1 MERIKKLQKELH
13 KSSIEAALISKP
25 ENVRY
30 LCGFTGTNGQ
40 LFVTTKKAF
49 LITDFRYLSVAKKQL
64 KKGFTVYD
72 QKDGYEKL
80 MGDFRKIGFEESNV
94 TVLRLSALRKSLPGA
109 HFYPTNFIV
118 EKMRM
123 IKDAE
128 EIKIIK
134 KAAQITDECLKKF
147 IKTVKA
153 GQSEDQMEW
162 NLLSVAHEMDAEGFS
177 FTPIICFGKDT
188 ADVHHQKE
196 PNKYKKGDKILVDF
210 GIKYKGYCSDMTR
223 VFYFKKPDKDEQK
236 IYTTVL
242 EAQEKAI
249 EAVKSGAL
257 LSDVDKAARQVIE
270 EAGYGERFGH
280 SAGHGLGLKVHEGPR
295 VDQRTEEKVQ
305 SGMVFTIEPG
315 IYIEKKGGVR
325 IEDMIYV
332 NVKGKAEVL
341 TKFPKDLKVV

>member
-1 MERIKKLQKELH
+1 MERIKKLQKGLQ
-13 KSSIEAALISKP
+13 KLNIEAALITKP
-25 ENVRY
+25 ENIRY
-30 LCGFTGTNGQ
+30 LCGFTGSNGQ
-40 LFVTTKKAF
+40 LFVTTKKAT
-49 LITDFRYLSVAKKQL
+49 LITDFRYLTVAKKQL
-64 KKGFTVYD
+64 KKGFAVYD
-72 QKDGYEKL
+72 QKEGYEKL
-80 MGDFRKIGFEESNV
+80 MGDFQKIGFEESNV
-94 TVLRLSALRKSLPGA
+94 TVLKLTAMRKALPAA

-123 IKDAE
+123 VKDAE
-128 EIKIIK
+128 EIKILK

-147 IKTVKA
+147 LKTIKT

-162 NLLSVAHEMDAEGFS
+162 NLLSIARELDAEGFS

-196 PNKYKKGDKILVDF
+196 PNKYKKGDKILIDF
-210 GIKYKGYCSDMTR
+210 GLKYKGYMSDMTR
-223 VFYFKKPDKDEQK
+223 TFYFKKPDKDEQK
-236 IYTTVL
+236 IYSIVL
-242 EAQEKAI
+242 EAQQKAI

-270 EAGYGERFGH
+270 AAGYGERFGH
-280 SAGHGLGLKVHEGPR
+280 STGHGLGLKVHEGPR

-305 SGMVFTIEPG
+305 PGMVFTIEPG

-332 NVKGKAEVL
+332 DPKGKAEVL
-341 TKFPKDLKVV
+341 TKFPKELKVV